1 MAKILIRSLVNI
13 STASPAILP
22 FPNGFF
28 SFGATNGSFSV
39 RSTFNR
45 TMSKATEVETVRTVM
60 STVAR
65 ASQGAGG
72 FSSTNIYH
80 VKGFTTT
87 TVNTVNKVACA
98 TDSQST
104 PTITFTTERRGPI
117 VPLPPYLGNIY
128 YFGGFDNTNY
138 TSISTYITTST
149 DTATNTTSIP
159 AGRHLGVS
167 LFTSS
172 HAWLIGGLTTGGGGT
187 TTIYKWNFSASSVST
202 LAAVDTTADGQGYG
216 LNYSV
221 FGYKAMGQLSGKA
234 CKKFIFSTDT
244 ISAGSTGIGSADA
257 DMFAGT
263 QFVTPSVGYLWTGFR
278 TTTFLRTFH
287 KLSFATETWADQSY
301 DTLDA
306 NTGWVQ
312 GTSGF

>member
-1 MAKILIRSLVNI
+1 MAKILIRSLLNI
-13 STASPAILP
+13 STASPAILS

-28 SFGATNGSFSV
+28 SFGATNGNFSA
-39 RSTFNR
+39 RSVFNR

-60 STVAR
+60 TTAVR

-72 FSSTNIYH
+72 FSSTDIYH

-87 TVNTVNKVACA
+87 TVGTVNKVACA

-117 VPLPPYLGNIY
+117 NPLPPHLGRIY

-149 DTATNTTSIP
+149 DTATDTTSIP

-167 LFTSS
+167 LFTPS

-234 CKKFIFSTDT
+234 CKKFTFSTDT
-244 ISAGSTGIGSADA
+244 ISAGSTGVGSDN
-257 DMFAGT
+257 DMFGGT

-278 TTTFLRTFH
+278 TSTFLRTFH
-287 KLSFATETWADQSY
+287 RLSFATETWVDQSY
-301 DTLDA
+301 TTTDLSD
-306 NTGWVQ
+306 GWVQ